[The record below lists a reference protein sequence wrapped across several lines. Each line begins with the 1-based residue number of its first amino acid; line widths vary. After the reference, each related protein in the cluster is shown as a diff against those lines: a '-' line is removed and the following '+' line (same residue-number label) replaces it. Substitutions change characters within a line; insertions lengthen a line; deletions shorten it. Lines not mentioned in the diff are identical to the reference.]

1 VQKKGALTRSDDTG
15 EWLLGVSIN
24 GLVRCL
30 LGLGGVLLVWFAWP
44 AMKSA
49 WQAQHADAAATA
61 LRLNYKISLDAV
73 LSAIDRL
80 DRAVETDPIALR
92 HFQRSELLA
101 GVALSPYF
109 APTAQQRTEWL
120 KRAEDD
126 LRVGLGEAPARGI
139 QWLRLSSVRLALEGP
154 SQRSVAPLL
163 MSIDTAPMLLPLW
176 PARLRLILD
185 NWQALTKD
193 QRERLSLYVART
205 WQLSPRRDWFADAIR
220 TPGDELFVRYF
231 VRSEPGAQDELT
243 RLLTER
249 RKRTP

>member
-1 VQKKGALTRSDDTG
+1 L
-15 EWLLGVSIN
+15 SIN
-24 GLVRCL
+24 GLVRAL
-30 LGLGGVLLVWFAWP
+30 LGLGGILLVWFAWP
-44 AMKSA
+44 VMKSA

-73 LSAIDRL
+73 LSAVDRL
-80 DRAVETDPIALR
+80 DRAVESDPVAMR
-92 HFQRSELLA
+92 YFQRSELLA
-101 GVALSPYF
+101 GAALSPYF
-109 APTAQQRTEWL
+109 APTAQQRIEWL
-120 KRAEDD
+120 RRAEQD
-126 LRVGLGEAPARGI
+126 LRAGLGEDPARGI

-185 NWQALTKD
+185 NWQVLTQE
-193 QRERLSLYVART
+193 QRETVSLYVART
-205 WQLSPRRDWFADAIR
+205 WQLSSGRDWFADAIR

-231 VRSEPGAQDELT
+231 VRNVPGAQEELT

-249 RKRTP
+249 RKRKP